1 MLTIF
6 SGHLVDPYRLQEVGI
21 TMIQTPPVLS
31 VAVKNRGP
39 VGCGLLRVIHL
50 VK

>member
-6 SGHLVDPYRLQEVGI
+6 SGHLVDPYRFQEVGI

-31 VAVKNRGP
+31 VAVEIEVLWG
-39 VGCGLLRVIHL
+39 VAC
-50 VK
+50 